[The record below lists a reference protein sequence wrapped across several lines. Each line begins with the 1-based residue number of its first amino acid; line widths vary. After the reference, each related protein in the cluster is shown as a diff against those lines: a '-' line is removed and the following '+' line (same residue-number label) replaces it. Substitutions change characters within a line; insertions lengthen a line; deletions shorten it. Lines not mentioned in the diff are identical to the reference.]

1 MSEKPVLQTA
11 SLKTYSRVVLLA
23 AIAVA
28 AVVLI
33 VRNMGVSKNILLVLL
48 GFGAVILI
56 HEFGHFIVAKLCGI
70 KVEAFS
76 IFMPPILLGIK
87 KADRGWRIRILP
99 ELLREEGQNSED
111 GPASASLDAG
121 RGDGLLSFTVGKK
134 ILPGETEYRIGLIPF
149 GGFVKMLGQDDT
161 GPIKTSS
168 DPRSF
173 ANKPAWARAAVF
185 AAGVTFNAISAVIVY
200 IIVFLVGIN
209 LSGPTVGGVIPGSP
223 ADKAGIRPGD
233 EVIEIAGEDGRLD
246 FSDVMMAGVLSA
258 KGQAIPLKVRH
269 ENGKIED
276 ILLAA
281 EQMPGEQ
288 FRIFGIQRAYS
299 LTIAKLFA
307 EDANQ
312 LLKTTGLM
320 PGDRIKAVAGVDV
333 NSHWQLQEIVQQT
346 FSPDIAVLAE
356 RPPLLSSDGKTRGGQ
371 IQLVEGRLALDF
383 ESVVRTASES
393 EADLSNICSMVPRL
407 RITEIFDEPRSVK
420 EWLSRRL
427 AKLGLARPKAG
438 DDAERLKP
446 ADIIVAVADVE
457 NPTYSELRQTITAYK
472 GKTLPITVL
481 RADANGIQQRLTVPV
496 VPRKESDSERVVIG
510 IAPELDTEH
519 PVVAKA
525 IATEKCPKPIV
536 IPRGAAI
543 TAVDGVAVSS
553 FYDVARELKKNADQR
568 VTINWRLNDQ
578 TAGNVAIDVGKQQD
592 VVDVRAYFKQA
603 VPFVELER
611 LYKADG
617 PIDAIGMGYKR
628 TKTFIIQTYVT
639 LHRLIGGLVSPKQ
652 LMGPV
657 GILTFSYRIVAAQ
670 PLIYYAYFLGLIS
683 ASIAVLNF
691 LPLPPFDGGLT
702 LLLLVEK
709 IKGSSLSV
717 RTQEIIAYA
726 GWGLVGAL
734 LLYVTFND
742 IVRSVFG

>member
-11 SLKTYSRVVLLA
+11 LLKTCSRVVLLA
-23 AIAVA
+23 AVAVA
-28 AVVLI
+28 AIVLI

-48 GFGAVILI
+48 GFGAVILV

-99 ELLREEGQNSED
+99 ELLRDELQES
-111 GPASASLDAG
+111 
-121 RGDGLLSFTVGKK
+121 GDGLLSFTVGRK

-161 GPIKTSS
+161 GPTKTSD

-173 ANKPAWARAAVF
+173 ANKPALARAAVF
-185 AAGVTFNAISAVIVY
+185 AAGVTFNVISAVIIY

-209 LSGPTVGGVIPGSP
+209 LTGPIVGGVIPGSP
-223 ADKAGIRPGD
+223 AERAGIRPGD
-233 EVIEIAGEDGRLD
+233 EVIEVAGEDSRLD

-269 ENGKIED
+269 EDGTIEN
-276 ILLAA
+276 ISLAA
-281 EQMPGEQ
+281 EQLPGEQ
-288 FRIFGIQRAYS
+288 FRVFGIERASS
-299 LTIAKLFA
+299 LTIAKVFA
-307 EDANQ
+307 EDANR
-312 LLKTTGLM
+312 LLETTGLLS
-320 PGDRIKAVAGVDV
+320 GDRIKGIDGIDV
-333 NSHWQLQEIVQQT
+333 NNSWQFKNVVDRT
-346 FSPDIAVLAE
+346 FEPNVVLLAE
-356 RPPLLSSDGKTRGGQ
+356 RGESSGQ
-371 IQLVEGRLALDF
+371 TQLVESRVSLAF
-383 ESVVRTASES
+383 PAVIRPAGET
-393 EADLSNICSMVPRL
+393 EADLASICGMVPRM
-407 RITEIFDEPRSVK
+407 RITEVFDESRSVK
-420 EWLSRRL
+420 EWLLRLLSRV
-427 AKLGLARPKAG
+427 GIARPKAG
-438 DDAERLKP
+438 DDAARLKP

-457 NPTYSELRQTITAYK
+457 NPTYPELRQTITAYE
-472 GKTLPITVL
+472 GKTLPIKVL
-481 RADANGIQQRLTVPV
+481 RTDANGIQQRLTVSV
-496 VPRKESDSERVVIG
+496 VPRKEASSDRVVIG
-510 IAPELDTEH
+510 IVPELDTEH
-519 PVVAKA
+519 PVVAKT
-525 IATEKCPKPIV
+525 IATGRYPKPIA

-543 TAVDGVAVSS
+543 TAVDRVAVSN
-553 FYDVARELKKNADQR
+553 FYDVARELKKNAGQR
-568 VTINWRLNDQ
+568 VTIDWRLDDQ
-578 TAGNVAIDVGKQQD
+578 TAGNIAIDVGRQQD
-592 VVDVRAYFKQA
+592 IVAVRAYFKQA
-603 VPFVELER
+603 VPFADMEQ

-657 GILTFSYRIVAAQ
+657 GILTFSYRIVAAK

-709 IKGSSLSV
+709 IKGSALSV

-726 GWGLVGAL
+726 GWGMVLAL

>member
-23 AIAVA
+23 AVAVA

-56 HEFGHFIVAKLCGI
+56 HEFGHFIIAKLCGI

-99 ELLREEGQNSED
+99 ELLRDESQES
-111 GPASASLDAG
+111 
-121 RGDGLLSFTVGKK
+121 GDGLLSFTVGRK

-161 GPIKTSS
+161 GSTKTSD

-200 IIVFLVGIN
+200 VIVFLVGIN
-209 LSGPTVGGVIPGSP
+209 LTGPTVGGVIPGSP

-233 EVIEIAGEDGRLD
+233 EVIEVAGEDGRLD

-258 KGQAIPLKVRH
+258 KGQVIPLKVRH
-269 ENGKIED
+269 EDGTIED
-276 ILLAA
+276 ISLAA
-281 EQMPGEQ
+281 EQLPGEQ
-288 FRIFGIQRAYS
+288 FRVFGIERASS

-307 EDANQ
+307 EDANR
-312 LLKTTGLM
+312 LLETTGLL
-320 PGDRIKAVAGVDV
+320 PGDHVKAVAGVDV

-346 FSPDIAVLAE
+346 FAPDIAVLAE
-356 RPPLLSSDGKTRGGQ
+356 RPPLPSSDRKTRGDQ
-371 IQLVEGRLALDF
+371 SQLVEGRLALSF
-383 ESVVRTASES
+383 ASVMRPASES
-393 EADLSNICSMVPRL
+393 EADLANICSMAPRL
-407 RITEIFDEPRSVK
+407 RIAEVSDEPRSAK
-420 EWLSRRL
+420 EWLSRQL
-427 AKLGLARPKAG
+427 ANLGLTRPKTG
-438 DDAERLKP
+438 DDAARLQP

-472 GKTLPITVL
+472 DKTLPITVL
-481 RADANGIQQRLTVPV
+481 RADAKGIQQRLAVSV

-510 IAPELDTEH
+510 IVPELDTEH
-519 PVVAKA
+519 TVVAKA
-525 IATEKCPKPIV
+525 IATERYPKPIA
-536 IPRGAAI
+536 IPRGAVI
-543 TAVDGVAVSS
+543 TAVDGVAVSN
-553 FYDVARELKKNADQR
+553 FYDIARELKKNAGQR
-568 VTINWRLNDQ
+568 VTIDWRLNDQ
-578 TAGNVAIDVGKQQD
+578 TAGDIAVDVGRQQD
-592 VVDVRAYFKQA
+592 VVAVRAYFRQP
-603 VPFVELER
+603 VPFADMER

-657 GILTFSYRIVAAQ
+657 GILTFSYRIVAAK

-709 IKGSSLSV
+709 IRGSALSV
-717 RTQEIIAYA
+717 RTQEAIAYV
-726 GWGLVGAL
+726 GWGMVLVL

-742 IVRSVFG
+742 IVRSVFGG